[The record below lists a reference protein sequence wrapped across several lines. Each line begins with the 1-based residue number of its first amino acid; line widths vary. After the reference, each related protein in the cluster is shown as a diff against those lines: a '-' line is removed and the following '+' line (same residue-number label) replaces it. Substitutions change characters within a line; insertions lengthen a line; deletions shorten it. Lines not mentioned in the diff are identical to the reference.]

1 MDPLLQRALEIA
13 NRPRRSEPPVSDE
26 FNKEAVTV
34 EPACRPDGS
43 SVSPV
48 YFERKDGFICGPAK
62 VLDFMRASAGGPMR
76 DWLVVEY
83 QGLWEW
89 VLSDRL
95 RTRKQFETQKPL
107 REIELVR
114 EAKL

>member
-1 MDPLLQRALEIA
+1 MGKYLDMIRRQDDQDPLRQEALE
-13 NRPRRSEPPVSDE
+13 PM
-26 FNKEAVTV
+26 TV
-34 EPACRPDGS
+34 EPASRPDGS
-43 SVSPV
+43 PVSPV
-48 YFERKDGFICGPAK
+48 YFERNDGCIYGPAT

-107 REIELVR
+107 REVEWIREVR
-114 EAKL
+114 